1 MTRRFPSILVL
12 LLAAGVLSACGGVDS
27 DESQPVVTEPDQGLF
42 TATFKPASA
51 QVPFPNDIFFSG
63 TADGTLNIPASASNP
78 GLTAMNDLDGY
89 STTAS
94 IYVDTTDTI
103 ASQSLVYGQTVF
115 LINTNTFA
123 VVPATVGRA
132 DYSGGNSVIEI
143 VPAAPLAPATTYAG
157 FVTTNV
163 QSTAGDA
170 LGTDTA
176 FQGMLDLYAAGATP
190 ATVDTGDATTDAVF
204 GALHPLFQLADGA
217 TIGAENLA
225 VAWSF
230 KTQSVG
236 ASIAAIEGTA
246 GSQTTAFVPVLRDP
260 ANPGAGIRTAGEL
273 LMPASDLNDDGT
285 PDIGTQADVYIG
297 MIEMPYYTTDP
308 LTGHWV
314 PNATAC
320 AAVVD
325 AVDALSEQP
334 ASTTGACALPAVQD
348 TFKVPVLLT
357 VPNASSGS
365 GGAIGGVT
373 LFQHGITSDR
383 SSMLALA
390 GAVADAGQALIA
402 IDLPLHGITDDTS
415 PLYAGNLQDTFDGLV
430 EQTFDIDADE
440 DGEIDDSGANFINLT
455 SLLTTRDSLRQAAA
469 NLIYLAKSVPD
480 MDYNAALGAVGADFT
495 GLPISF
501 VGMSL
506 GAMTGTTFLA
516 NNADANAAVLSVP
529 GGVVAELLIN
539 SATFAPVINA
549 GLEENGVIAGTRFYK
564 EFLRNAQTV
573 IDSGDAINYAATAN
587 ANHPVLMH
595 SIIGGAGNLPD
606 QVIPNSSTDALAAA
620 MGLTQITATTG
631 PVAEADGLVK
641 FTAGGHSS
649 LLDPSSS
656 VAVTT
661 EMQTQVANYVGSGGA
676 LILITDG
683 SVIDQ

>member
-1 MTRRFPSILVL
+1 MTRRFPSILAL
-12 LLAAGVLSACGGVDS
+12 LLAAGVLSACGVDS

-123 VVPATVGRA
+123 VVPATVARA

-176 FQGMLDLYAAGATP
+176 FQGMLDLYAAGVTD
-190 ATVDTGDATTDAVF
+190 TNVNTGDATTDAVY
-204 GALHPLFQLADGA
+204 GALYPLFQLADGA

-236 ASIAAIEGTA
+236 NSLAAIEASATA
-246 GSQTTAFVPVLRDP
+246 QTSAFVPVPADGVNP
-260 ANPGAGIRTAGEL
+260 ANGIATPADLTGNPAAGT
-273 LMPASDLNDDGT
+273 N
-285 PDIGTQADVYIG
+285 ADVYVG
-297 MIEMPYYTTDP
+297 MIEIPYYTTDP

-314 PNATAC
+314 PNATIC

-325 AVDALSEQP
+325 AVDALTEQP
-334 ASTTGACALPAVQD
+334 ASTTSACPTPAVQD
-348 TFKVPVLLT
+348 TFQVPVILT
-357 VPNASSGS
+357 VPN
-365 GGAIGGVT
+365 GAAPGGVT
-373 LFQHGITSDR
+373 IFQHGITGNR
-383 SSMLALA
+383 SNMLAIA
-390 GAVADAGQALIA
+390 GALANAGQATIA
-402 IDLPLHGITDDTS
+402 IDLPLHGITDTAS
-415 PLYAGNLQDTFDGLV
+415 ALYSENLEASMQAAFSGTPFEGIVEDIV
-430 EQTFDIDADE
+430 EQTFDLDADG

-495 GLPISF
+495 GLPINF

-506 GAMTGTTFLA
+506 GAMTGTAFLA
-516 NNADANAAVLSVP
+516 SNTDASTASLSVP
-529 GGVVAELLIN
+529 GGIVSELLLN
-539 SATFAPVINA
+539 STTFAPVINA
-549 GLEENGVIAGTRFYK
+549 GLEENGVIAGTRFYE

-573 IDSGDAINYAATAN
+573 IDSGDPINYAAAAN
-587 ANHPVLMH
+587 ANYPILMQ
-595 SIIGGAGNLPD
+595 SVIGGAGNPSD
-606 QVIPNSSTDALAAA
+606 QVVPNSATDALVAA
-620 MGLTQITATTG
+620 MGLTQTTPPGSG
-631 PVAEADGLVK
+631 PDGIVK
-641 FTAGGHSS
+641 FTAGSHSS
-649 LLDPSSS
+649 LLDPTAS
-656 VAVTT
+656 ADATT
-661 EMQTQVANYVGSGGA
+661 EMQIQVATFIATGGA
-676 LILITDG
+676 NIVINDP
-683 SVIDQ
+683 SVVDQ